1 MANYRSRS
9 SRERRIRA
17 RYRRK
22 IWTCGIIMLIL
33 GLVLGYVLCMLFLED
48 KPGLFTKVTATPTPT
63 PIVMVTEV
71 PTTEPTAEPTP
82 EPTAEPTPVP
92 TEVPTQAPTAVPTA
106 EPTEAPG
113 IEPAI
118 VFNSVDVTTA
128 QPGSE
133 GATSLT
139 SAVEGMT
146 IEATEAPTAEPTA
159 EPTAVPT
166 ATPEPTAEPTAVPTA
181 TPEPTAEPTEEA
193 TAEPAAVA
201 AAAVV
206 PETPAEP
213 TATPEPIIVP
223 YGESCT
229 FNTQIRT
236 DGTAYRSAADGE
248 SETLNLTL
256 SVDAYKDPAYFEA
269 NYADTYNLQGNEAA
283 VEFDLTLNGYEGS
296 AEIIPQ
302 NFLTITF
309 CNEDESETTQGFQLM
324 DTEIAGK
331 TDIAITSGETSTL
344 YKRYPYNA
352 DQGDMTYM
360 VVTAYNDGAETTYW
374 FEIQA
379 PEEAAP
385 TAETATESGSETAS
399 TGVSTSAPAQSEGT
413 ALTIGSK
420 GDEVKKLQAKL
431 IELGLLSGSPDGQF
445 GKYTAGAVKIMQ
457 EKFGMEQTGIADA
470 AFLEKLYGE

>member
-236 DGTAYRSAADGE
+236 DGAAYRSAADGE

-269 NYADTYNLQGNEAA
+269 NYTDTYNLQGNEAA

-324 DTEIAGK
+324 DTEIAG
-331 TDIAITSGETSTL
+331 
-344 YKRYPYNA
+344 
-352 DQGDMTYM
+352 
-360 VVTAYNDGAETTYW
+360 
-374 FEIQA
+374 
-379 PEEAAP
+379 
-385 TAETATESGSETAS
+385 
-399 TGVSTSAPAQSEGT
+399 
-413 ALTIGSK
+413 
-420 GDEVKKLQAKL
+420 
-431 IELGLLSGSPDGQF
+431 
-445 GKYTAGAVKIMQ
+445 
-457 EKFGMEQTGIADA
+457 
-470 AFLEKLYGE
+470 